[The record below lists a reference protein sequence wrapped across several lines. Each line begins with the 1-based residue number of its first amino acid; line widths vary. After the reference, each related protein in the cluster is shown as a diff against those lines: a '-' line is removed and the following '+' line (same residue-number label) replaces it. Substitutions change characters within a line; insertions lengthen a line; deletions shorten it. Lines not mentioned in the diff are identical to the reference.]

1 MIRARLDGRRGFTLI
16 ELLVV
21 IAIIAIL
28 IALLVPAVQ
37 KVRESAA
44 RLQCTNNL
52 KQIGLALHGYHDSH
66 KRFPYENV
74 HISDTVRC
82 NWIAHLFPHFE
93 QPFTPQ
99 LLGPSTSWGVT
110 VNPGPG
116 TATPINAPSGSFIRN
131 NAVNSDY
138 VVSILICPSDGKTRS
153 PDGSLAL
160 GNYLGVN
167 APDTDQRDPWNKNL
181 QGAFAYWGHFTDPGD
196 TYSTRDQMSGP
207 VWGSP
212 TTFGSITDGTSNT
225 LMVGERPS
233 YPANC
238 GYWAYVEI
246 DSAMGLP
253 NTPQWCANRD
263 QFGKACPGG
272 PQWFRPGDIAN
283 PCDGNHYWSLH
294 PGGGNWLFCD
304 GSVHFLSYGIGTPI
318 QRALATKNGGE
329 VIPGDVY

>member
-1 MIRARLDGRRGFTLI
+1 MLRTGPRRGFTLI

-28 IALLVPAVQ
+28 IGLLVPAVQ

-44 RLQCTNNL
+44 RMQCANNL
-52 KQIGLALHGYHDSH
+52 KQLGLALHGHHDAK

-74 HISDTVRC
+74 HISDTTRC
-82 NWIAHLFPHFE
+82 NWIAHLFPYFE
-93 QPFTPQ
+93 QPFTPV

-116 TATPINAPSGSFIRN
+116 TATPINAPAGAFVRN
-131 NAVNSDY
+131 NAVGSDY
-138 VVSILICPSDGKTRS
+138 LVQILVCPSDGPKRS
-153 PDGSLAL
+153 PDGSLAM

-167 APDTDQRDPWNKNL
+167 APDTDQRDPWNKNV
-181 QGAFAYWGHFTDPGD
+181 QGVFYYWGHFTDPGD
-196 TYSTRDQMSGP
+196 TYSTRSQMSGP

-212 TTFGSITDGTSNT
+212 TTMVSITDGTSNT

-233 YPANC
+233 YPPNC
-238 GYWAYVEI
+238 GYWAYAEI

-253 NTPQWCANRD
+253 NTPQWCANQD
-263 QFGKACPGG
+263 QSGNACPGG
-272 PQWFRPGDIAN
+272 PQWFQPGNITN
-283 PCDGNHYWSLH
+283 PCDGNHYWSMH

-304 GSVHFLSYGIGTPI
+304 GSVHFLSYGIGTAL

-329 VIPGDVY
+329 AISGDIY